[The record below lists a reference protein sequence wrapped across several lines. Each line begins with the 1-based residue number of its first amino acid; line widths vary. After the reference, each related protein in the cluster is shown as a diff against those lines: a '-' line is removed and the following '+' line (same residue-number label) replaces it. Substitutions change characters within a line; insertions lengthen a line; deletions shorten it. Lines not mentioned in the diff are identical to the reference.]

1 MQDRQDTIRHLSL
14 CGGQAYAVAIDAR
27 DLVEQAR
34 RIHTLSPT
42 NTAAL
47 GRTMM
52 GALLCASDIKFDRG
66 DATVTIDGG
75 GPAGKVIA
83 IATPH
88 GAVRGYVQCPQADRP
103 VRQTDHKLDV
113 SGALGHQGSL
123 TVIKDNGGEPYIGRV
138 ALQSGE
144 VAEDLAYYFA
154 LSEQRPCLVFLGV
167 LVDVDGTV
175 KSAGGLG
182 VFPLPG
188 CAEETIAELEHI
200 IPLAAELSHMLGEGT
215 PMDDCVALI
224 LAGLDARQT
233 QCIPARYQCTCSRER
248 MERALLSMGEAD
260 LREIIEQDGQA
271 ELTCQFCHARH
282 HFTREQLTELLEKA
296 KA

>member
-34 RIHTLSPT
+34 RIHALSPT

-52 GALLCASDIKFDRG
+52 GALLCASDIKFDCG

-88 GAVRGYVQCPQADRP
+88 GTVRGYVQYPQANCP
-103 VRQTDHKLDV
+103 VRQSDHKLDV
-113 SGALGHQGSL
+113 SGVLGCQGSL

-188 CAEETIAELEHI
+188 CAEATIEELEHT
-200 IPLAAELSHMLGEGT
+200 IPLAAELSHMLG
-215 PMDDCVALI
+215 
-224 LAGLDARQT
+224 
-233 QCIPARYQCTCSRER
+233 
-248 MERALLSMGEAD
+248 
-260 LREIIEQDGQA
+260 
-271 ELTCQFCHARH
+271 
-282 HFTREQLTELLEKA
+282 
-296 KA
+296 